1 MIYFEELVNK
11 AQSLESP
18 NQKVIAIG
26 GSPRKGGNSDILI
39 KQMASGLKA
48 ENVECKNVNLGSL
61 DFKGCIGCE
70 KCRIDKICTTLHD
83 GMSVLY
89 PDIMESQGL
98 ILVSP
103 VHNYNITSWMK
114 AFIDRLYCF
123 YEFDNTT
130 RPREWSSRLA
140 NQNRK
145 VIIAAVCEQES
156 KKDMGFALEA
166 MQEPMKALG
175 FDIVGILPVF
185 KAFEK
190 GAVRKQDDTMA
201 KAYDL
206 GMKLGQALNKCK
218 NGTTK

>member
-1 MIYFEELVNK
+1 MINMIYFEELVEK
-11 AQSLESP
+11 AKLLENP
-18 NQKVIAIG
+18 IQKVLAIG
-26 GSPRKGGNSDILI
+26 GSPRKGGNTDIII
-39 KQMASGLKA
+39 KQIAAGLKF
-48 ENVECKNVNLGSL
+48 ENIECENINLGNI

-70 KCRIDKICTTLHD
+70 RCRKDKICTTIHD
-83 GMSVLY
+83 GMSSLY

-123 YEFDNTT
+123 YEFDNNT
-130 RPREWSSRLA
+130 RPRKWSSRLA

-145 VIIAAVCEQES
+145 VVISAVCEQDNG
-156 KKDMGFALEA
+156 KDMGFAIEA

-175 FDIVGILPVF
+175 FEIVGILPVF

-190 GAVRKQDDTMA
+190 GAVRTQDNIMN
-201 KAYDL
+201 KAYEL
-206 GMKLGQALNKCK
+206 GIKLGQTLK
-218 NGTTK
+218 